1 MRNKTISITDKLFDL
16 LKKEENASLLIQNL
30 LNDYY
35 KNLEV
40 IKEEVIEKES
50 IINVMENSVKEQDKE
65 TVDNRIRNSIL
76 EEVERQNK
84 EIAEADY
91 LLNNGI

>member
-84 EIAEADY
+84 EIAEANY